1 MIDIDNL
8 TIKKLHEMYTSKT
21 VTVSEVVSAYMQ
33 RIKER
38 NDELNVYLEVFS
50 DTDQYIKIAQEK
62 IDNGT
67 ASFLTG
73 VPIAIKDN
81 MLWQD
86 HHVTSASKMLVGY
99 VANYSSPV
107 ILKLLEE
114 GAIIMGR
121 TNMDEFAMGAST
133 ENSAFGPTKN
143 PVDISR
149 VPGGSSGGSAAAV
162 AGGMALC
169 AIGSD
174 TGGSIRQPA
183 AFCGVVGMKP
193 TYGFVTRYGLI
204 AMASSLDQIGPFAK
218 NCTDAEILFNALN
231 FYDKNDGTLIPMGQR
246 ENMKTVPKK
255 RIGVPYS
262 FIEKGVD
269 IEVKDA
275 FTKTIKDLEG
285 KGYEIIDVELP
296 LTPLSLAVY
305 YILMPAE
312 VSSNLARFDGI
323 RYGNK
328 PDPAPINSITDF
340 YKNVK
345 TNLFGAEVRRRC
357 ILGAFILSHGYYDAY
372 YNKAIALQ
380 AAIKSEFVEAFKD
393 LDYIMMPTTP
403 TLPFKFGEK
412 SGDPLAMYLA
422 DLFTAPANIAGLP
435 AVSVPLNVS
444 DGELP
449 IGIQII
455 SAHGNDLNLFSIGT
469 EIENLV

>member
-1 MIDIDNL
+1 MIELEKL
-8 TIKKLHEMYTSKT
+8 TIKKLHEMYVSKT

-33 RIKER
+33 NIKEK
-38 NDELNVYLEVFS
+38 NEELNVYLEVFS
-50 DTDQYIKIAQEK
+50 DTEEYIKIAQEK

-73 VPIAIKDN
+73 VPVAIKDN
-81 MLWQD
+81 MLWQG

-143 PVDISR
+143 PIDTSL

-162 AGGMALC
+162 AANMALC

-231 FYDKNDGTLIPMGQR
+231 FYDKNDSTLIPMEKR
-246 ENMKTVPKK
+246 EVMKKASGKK
-255 RIGVPYS
+255 IGVPYS

-269 IEVKDA
+269 AEVKDA
-275 FTKTIKDLEG
+275 FDKTISGLKAQ
-285 KGYEIIDVELP
+285 GYEIVDTKLP
-296 LTPLSLAVY
+296 TTPLSLAVY

-380 AAIKSEFVEAFKD
+380 SAIKKEFAEAFND
-393 LDYIMMPTTP
+393 VDFIMMPTTP
-403 TLPFKFGEK
+403 TLPFKLGEK

-435 AVSVPLNVS
+435 AISVPVKFNESSLPVGVQVISKEGS
-444 DGELP
+444 DF
-449 IGIQII
+449 
-455 SAHGNDLNLFSIGT
+455 NLFTIGT
-469 EIENLV
+469 DIENLV